1 MRSSR
6 TFAVCIL
13 LLSTFAVAQAPTI
26 PTIEQPLTP
35 AAVPPGGPAFTLTI
49 NGAGFTPQPIGVL
62 FGGTQLA
69 ITSSSA
75 TQLTV
80 NVPAANIATAGTASV
95 SVLRSN
101 IIASNAGFFQIATSA
116 SPLFAPP
123 VDYNVAAVTMGPALV
138 ADFNRDGILDL
149 AVCLTS
155 NSGPQVAVLL
165 GVGDGTFQNPVLYN
179 VDDSSSIVAGIF
191 TLDGGSID
199 LVAGNTLLVGQGNGT
214 FTPTPLIPGFAGF
227 HPFAVADFTN
237 TGTLD
242 IAGLVGN
249 NVQIVNGDGGGG
261 FTLGQNFNGNIS
273 QAGGLLA
280 ADFDG
285 DGFLDLA
292 VLDNNPNAPVVW
304 TFLGSSGGFSGG
316 NGIATATPAG
326 GVAFT
331 AADFNGDNHQ
341 DLAFVYNPAAGGAV
355 TLILK
360 GNGDGTFTAGF
371 SQVLTNPVTG
381 SVVTGDFNEDGIL
394 DLATGTSILQ
404 GIGDGTFQAPIDF
417 GGTSQVMATGDF
429 DNDGRPDLAANASPN
444 VAILLQQVPVATLS
458 PPSLTFNP
466 QMIGTTSG
474 SQPVTLTN
482 TGNAVLTIKSIGII
496 GTNAGDFGQTNTC
509 GASLAA
515 AASCTINV
523 TFTPTV
529 AGDATA
535 AVAVADNALGSPQLV
550 ALDGVGLTGPAV
562 TLNPSPVTFGS
573 PEEPQV
579 AGTSASTK
587 VSLTNSGDSTLT
599 LSTISITGTDAS
611 EFTQTNDCP
620 TQLAPDTSC
629 TVTVTFTPTVGGNA
643 TASLSVSDN
652 AAGSPQTAPLTGT
665 SQSVLTTTCT
675 SLTVVRGQ
683 TAVFT
688 VDLAPVDG
696 FAPSVTLSC
705 SGAPAPYTCTVS
717 PSSVSLDGSSP
728 VQAQVTVTTS
738 NPPAMGLLHPP
749 LERSNGNRMAG
760 LVGLAGIAGF
770 AALVVLPGKRRGKPG
785 RRLFGS
791 IFCLC
796 ILATLVILPSC
807 GGGSGG
813 PAAGTYPL
821 TVTGSFQSSTGAA
834 ATEQVSFN
842 LVVR

>member
-1 MRSSR
+1 MRSAS

-13 LLSTFAVAQAPTI
+13 LLSTFAVAQV

-35 AAVPPGGPAFTLTI
+35 TAVQPGGPAFTLTI

-62 FGGTQLA
+62 FGSTQLA

-101 IIASNAGFFQIATSA
+101 IIASNVGFFQIATSA

-123 VDYNVAAVTMGPALV
+123 VNYNVAADTMGPALV

-155 NSGPQVAVLL
+155 NSVPQVAILL
-165 GVGDGTFQNPVLYN
+165 GVGDGTFQSPVLYN

-191 TLDGGSID
+191 SPDGGAID
-199 LVAGNTLLVGQGNGT
+199 LVAGDTLLVGSGNGT
-214 FTPTPLIPGFAGF
+214 FTPTILIPGIAF
-227 HPFAVADFTN
+227 HPFAVGDFTQS
-237 TGTLD
+237 GALD

-249 NVQIVNGDGGGG
+249 NVRILNGNGGGG
-261 FTLGQNFNGNIS
+261 FTVGQTFNGGIS

-292 VLDNNPNAPVVW
+292 VLDNNPNTPVVW
-304 TFLGSSGGFSGG
+304 VFLGSAGGFSGG
-316 NGIATATPAG
+316 NGIATTTPAG

-331 AADFNGDNHQ
+331 AADFNGDNNQ

-360 GNGDGTFTAGF
+360 GNGNGTFTAGF
-371 SQVLTNPVTG
+371 SQNLANPVTG
-381 SVVTGDFNEDGIL
+381 SVVTGDFNEDGKL

-417 GGTSQVMATGDF
+417 GGTSQVLATGDF
-429 DNDGRPDLAANASPN
+429 NNDGRPDLAANASPN
-444 VAILLQQVPVATLS
+444 VAILLQQLSVATLS
-458 PPSLTFNP
+458 PPSLTFDP
-466 QMIGTTSG
+466 QIIGTASG

-482 TGNAVLTIKSIGII
+482 TGNVVLVIKSIGII
-496 GTNAGDFGQTNTC
+496 GTNAGEFSQTNTC
-509 GASLAA
+509 GASLAV

-535 AVAVADNALGSPQLV
+535 SVAVADNAPGSPQLV
-550 ALDGVGLTGPAV
+550 ALTAVGLLGPAV

-573 PEEPQV
+573 SNDPQV
-579 AGTSASTK
+579 VGTSASTP
-587 VSLTNSGDSTLT
+587 VTLTNTGDTTLT
-599 LSTISITGTDAS
+599 LSTISITGPDAS
-611 EFTQTNDCP
+611 EFAQTNECP
-620 TQLAPDTSC
+620 SSLSPDTSC
-629 TVTVTFTPTVGGNA
+629 TINVTFTPTAGGNA

-652 AAGSPQTAPLTGT
+652 APGSPQTVPITGT

-683 TAVFT
+683 TAIFT
-688 VDLAPVDG
+688 VDLAPVNE
-696 FAPSVTLSC
+696 FAPSVSLSC
-705 SGAPAPYTCTVS
+705 SGAPTPYTCTVS
-717 PSSVSLDGSSP
+717 PSLVTPSGSTP
-728 VQAQVTVTTS
+728 VQAQVTVTTT
-738 NPPAMGLLHPP
+738 PAMGLLQPP
-749 LERSNGNRMAG
+749 LERSNRNRMAG
-760 LVGLAGIAGF
+760 LAGLAGIAGF
-770 AALVVLPGKRRGKPG
+770 AALVVLPGKRRAKPG
-785 RRLFGS
+785 RCLCGL

-796 ILATLVILPSC
+796 ILATLATLPSC
-807 GGGSGG
+807 GGISDSGA
-813 PAAGTYPL
+813 AAGTYPI
-821 TVTGSFQSSTGAA
+821 TVTGTFQSSTGTAV
-834 ATEQVSFN
+834 TEQVSFN